1 MKYITIL
8 LLSLFLGGCGFM
20 NRNDV
25 NDGTTKPDNNTQIP
39 NGQNNQTPNGQ
50 SNNSSDNQVTSSEL
64 KDVFTYFDEQKLEYA
79 NAKDVDVTGIN
90 AYEGKMFEY
99 QNNPVYI
106 YRMKTTDSNVKSWME
121 EIKNTGKVTINQNG
135 KEDVYDAIVNN
146 DYMLVSKSGTD
157 LNKLSEMFKKYGM
170 K

>member
-1 MKYITIL
+1 MKYIAIL
-8 LLSLFLGGCGFM
+8 FLSLFLGGCGFM
-20 NRNDV
+20 NRDDV
-25 NDGTTKPDNNTQIP
+25 NDGTTKPDNQTEQP
-39 NGQNNQTPNGQ
+39 NQPGNQAPNDQSNNQTTKN
-50 SNNSSDNQVTSSEL
+50 EL

-79 NAKDVDVTGIN
+79 NAKDVDVTGLN

-146 DYMLVSKSGTD
+146 DYMLVTKSGTD

>member
-1 MKYITIL
+1 MKIIAVL
-8 LLSLFLGGCGFM
+8 FLSLFLGGCGLM

-25 NDGTTKPDNNTQIP
+25 NDGTTKPNNQT
-39 NGQNNQTPNGQ
+39 NDQNNQPNNQQ
-50 SNNSSDNQVTSSEL
+50 SNNQTQL

-79 NAKDVDVTGIN
+79 NAKDIDVTGIN

-99 QNNPVYI
+99 QKNPVYI
-106 YRMKTTDSNVKSWME
+106 YRMKMTDSNVKSWME

-135 KEDVYDAIVNN
+135 KEDTYDAIVNG

-157 LNKLSEMFKKYGM
+157 INKLSEMFKKYGM

>member
-1 MKYITIL
+1 MKLITVL
-8 LLSLFLGGCGFM
+8 FLSLFLGGCGLM

-25 NDGTTKPDNNTQIP
+25 NDGTTKPNNQTNDQQP
-39 NGQNNQTPNGQ
+39 NNQTNNQQNNQTQ
-50 SNNSSDNQVTSSEL
+50 L

-79 NAKDVDVTGIN
+79 NAKDIDVTGIN

-106 YRMKTTDSNVKSWME
+106 YRMKMSDSNVKSWME

-135 KEDVYDAIVNN
+135 KEDTYDAIVNG
-146 DYMLVSKSGTD
+146 DYMLVTKSGTD
-157 LNKLSEMFKKYGM
+157 LNNLSEMFKKYGM

>member
-1 MKYITIL
+1 MKIIAVL
-8 LLSLFLGGCGFM
+8 LLSLVLGGCGLM

-25 NDGTTKPDNNTQIP
+25 NDGTTKPNNQT
-39 NGQNNQTPNGQ
+39 NDQNNQQPN
-50 SNNSSDNQVTSSEL
+50 NQMNQTQL

-79 NAKDVDVTGIN
+79 NAKDIDVTGIN

-106 YRMKTTDSNVKSWME
+106 YRMKTSDSNVKSWME

-135 KEDVYDAIVNN
+135 KEDTYDAIVNN

>member
-1 MKYITIL
+1 MKYISI
-8 LLSLFLGGCGFM
+8 LFLFLFLNGCGFM

-25 NDGTTKPDNNTQIP
+25 NDGTTKP
-39 NGQNNQTPNGQ
+39 NNQTNEPNNQ
-50 SNNSSDNQVTSSEL
+50 QPNNQVQTQL
-64 KDVFTYFDEQKLEYA
+64 KDVFTYFDEQNLDYA
-79 NAKDVDVTGIN
+79 NAKDIDVTGLN
-90 AYEGKMFEY
+90 AYEGKVFEY

-106 YRMKTTDSNVKSWME
+106 YRMKMSDGNVKSWME

-135 KEDVYDAIVNN
+135 KEDTYDAIVNN
-146 DYMLVSKSGTD
+146 DYMLVTKSGTD

>member
-1 MKYITIL
+1 MKYISI
-8 LLSLFLGGCGFM
+8 LFLFLFLYGCGFM

-25 NDGTTKPDNNTQIP
+25 NDGTTKP
-39 NGQNNQTPNGQ
+39 NNQTEQPNQPGNQ
-50 SNNSSDNQVTSSEL
+50 QPNNQAQTQL
-64 KDVFTYFDEQKLEYA
+64 KDVFTYFDEQNLDYA
-79 NAKDVDVTGIN
+79 NAKDIDVTGLN
-90 AYEGKMFEY
+90 AHEGKMFEY

-106 YRMKTTDSNVKSWME
+106 YRMKMDDSNVKSWME

-135 KEDVYDAIVNN
+135 KEDTYDAIVNN
-146 DYMLVSKSGTD
+146 DYMLVTKSGTD